1 MNENRINNLITAAQA
16 VEMIP
21 FVNKAQLLR
30 WARTGKIPAVRLP
43 SNRVLFKKT
52 DIEALLSPVILS
64 EENSS
69 SSNKPS
75 LPSVLS
81 SPTTQQES
89 SDVPLPG
96 FEGE

>member
-64 EENSS
+64 ED
-69 SSNKPS
+69 KPS